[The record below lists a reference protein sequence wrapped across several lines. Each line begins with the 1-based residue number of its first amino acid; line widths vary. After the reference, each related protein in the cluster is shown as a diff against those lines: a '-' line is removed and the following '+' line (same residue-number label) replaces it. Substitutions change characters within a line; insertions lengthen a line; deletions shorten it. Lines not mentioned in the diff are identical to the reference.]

1 MLVSNALLVV
11 YLAHQARFWSS
22 RHVKKNRS
30 SQFFDLGI
38 ENTLVRGTLAKFW
51 TSLYVAYGSL
61 TVYVR
66 YHARCNI
73 QFFVWC
79 MYDRATYG
87 LKKRPTDKYF
97 RKMGFHKRYL
107 LSPPLGAQ
115 KRLFD
120 LFEFFYR
127 GYFIQTR
134 SAAWVPSLSYYFMY
148 LRERISNAHG
158 NQVRIWAEFGDK
170 TISPAASFVLG
181 IQFENSYFFDT
192 RCPFCEGLDRIFRQI
207 VDDWT

>member
-1 MLVSNALLVV
+1 VLFKFYFYFFKPRYRCFCVGLAKNHEKSFREMYKWSYRMLVSNALLAV

-22 RHVKKNRS
+22 WHVKKNRS

-66 YHARCNI
+66 YHARYNI
-73 QFFVWC
+73 QFFVRC

-107 LSPPLGAQ
+107 LSPPLGGA
-115 KRLFD
+115 KNV
-120 LFEFFYR
+120 FFKFVWILLQGVFYPNEISGVGTIFGLLLHVLTGTNKQR
-127 GYFIQTR
+127 ARKPG
-134 SAAWVPSLSYYFMY
+134 AHLSW
-148 LRERISNAHG
+148 
-158 NQVRIWAEFGDK
+158 IW
-170 TISPAASFVLG
+170 
-181 IQFENSYFFDT
+181 
-192 RCPFCEGLDRIFRQI
+192 RQNN
-207 VDDWT
+207 